1 MIKGKI
7 KLNGTEIEVT
17 SDDSNSMEEVLG
29 YLIGNQKRQYNRKE
43 ESGDEADA
51 EPKSEEQSVSTTVV
65 NKRPNA
71 HRPRTPYV
79 TWDEKDVLVLAHAAI
94 RFGSKI
100 TGIGKYAF
108 EALAAS
114 GSTGRKL
121 ENVSIIAMRIHRY
134 VYTGKNYG
142 LSKPIL
148 DKDKNVI
155 YPGGKYEKAEIQLL
169 ETLRTIRAVPSIS
182 AFINR
187 YKRKVCLMS
196 YLIKPDQDSK
206 VSSAQ
211 KSFGRYKLIES
222 RETGENGALLEHPS
236 INAEGFEFRRISHEY
251 SFRLS

>member
-1 MIKGKI
+1 M
-7 KLNGTEIEVT
+7 
-17 SDDSNSMEEVLG
+17 
-29 YLIGNQKRQYNRKE
+29 
-43 ESGDEADA
+43 
-51 EPKSEEQSVSTTVV
+51 
-65 NKRPNA
+65 
-71 HRPRTPYV
+71 
-79 TWDEKDVLVLAHAAI
+79 
-94 RFGSKI
+94 
-100 TGIGKYAF
+100 
-108 EALAAS
+108 
-114 GSTGRKL
+114 
-121 ENVSIIAMRIHRY
+121 
-134 VYTGKNYG
+134 
-142 LSKPIL
+142 
-148 DKDKNVI
+148 I

-196 YLIKPDQDSK
+196 YLIKPNQDSK

>member
-1 MIKGKI
+1 MDYKTGNISFDHS
-7 KLNGTEIEVT
+7 NRTEVQVINYEA
-17 SDDSNSMEEVLG
+17 
-29 YLIGNQKRQYNRKE
+29 YLIGLKGTK
-43 ESGDEADA
+43 
-51 EPKSEEQSVSTTVV
+51 
-65 NKRPNA
+65 
-71 HRPRTPYV
+71 
-79 TWDEKDVLVLAHAAI
+79 
-94 RFGSKI
+94 
-100 TGIGKYAF
+100 F
-108 EALAAS
+108 E
-114 GSTGRKL
+114 TGRKRCDFIL
-121 ENVSIIAMRIHRY
+121 HETGGSCDSFYILNEQTSTKKNIEN
-134 VYTGKNYG
+134 

-169 ETLRTIRAVPSIS
+169 ETLRTIKAVPSIS

-196 YLIKPDQDSK
+196 YLIKPDEDSK

>member
-17 SDDSNSMEEVLG
+17 SDDSNSMKEVLG

-79 TWDEKDVLVLAHAAI
+79 KWDEKDVLVLAHAAI

-148 DKDKNVI
+148 DILKTHNLRVVQGS
-155 YPGGKYEKAEIQLL
+155 GGSVTTSTSGVPNTHTSGFARVAGLPML
-169 ETLRTIRAVPSIS
+169 EEA
-182 AFINR
+182 
-187 YKRKVCLMS
+187 
-196 YLIKPDQDSK
+196 
-206 VSSAQ
+206 
-211 KSFGRYKLIES
+211 
-222 RETGENGALLEHPS
+222 
-236 INAEGFEFRRISHEY
+236 
-251 SFRLS
+251 